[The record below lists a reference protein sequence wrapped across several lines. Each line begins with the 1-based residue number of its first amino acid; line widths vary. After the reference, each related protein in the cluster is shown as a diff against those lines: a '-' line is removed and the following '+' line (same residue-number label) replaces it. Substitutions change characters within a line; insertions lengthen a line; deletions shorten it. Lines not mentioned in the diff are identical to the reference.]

1 MSKKLTNQQSYAII
15 IRARKLTS
23 KHFLRGNTKFRRR
36 KADRREVDKALESV
50 RFEKF
55 TLLIDGIHKSIN
67 KIKFDTAPYL
77 GVKSVHVFWVYE
89 LSLHPE
95 GLTAAEIAAVS
106 MVDRSLVSREIAAL
120 KKDGYVESED
130 TGKKR
135 SYNARITLTDK
146 GRELAEKITKEA
158 IDVQSM
164 VDVGVSEKELE
175 NFYSTL
181 EKLYANFASLASGD
195 RRTI

>member
-1 MSKKLTNQQSYAII
+1 MMAI
-15 IRARKLTS
+15 KLTS
-23 KHFLRGNTKFRRR
+23 KHLRAKKTCYGRRTQ
-36 KADRREVDKALESV
+36 KLEAV

-67 KIKFDTAPYL
+67 RIKFDTAPYL
-77 GVKSVHVFWVYE
+77 GVKSVHVFWIYQ

-120 KKDGYVESED
+120 EKGGYVAREE

-135 SYNARITLTDK
+135 GYNARITLTEK
-146 GRELAEKITKEA
+146 GIELAGRITAEAMSVQSKVDEGITERELA
-158 IDVQSM
+158 D
-164 VDVGVSEKELE
+164 
-175 NFYSTL
+175 FYTTL
-181 EKLYANFASLASGD
+181 EKLYANFVSLSSVD
-195 RRTI
+195 KSTQMDE

>member
-1 MSKKLTNQQSYAII
+1 MEA
-15 IRARKLTS
+15 
-23 KHFLRGNTKFRRR
+23 
-36 KADRREVDKALESV
+36 V

-67 KIKFDTAPYL
+67 RIKFDTAPYL
-77 GVKSVHVFWVYE
+77 GVKSVHVFWIYQ

-120 KKDGYVESED
+120 EKGGYVAREE

-135 SYNARITLTDK
+135 GYNARITLTEK
-146 GRELAEKITKEA
+146 GVELAERITEEA
-158 IDVQSM
+158 MSVQSR
-164 VDVGVSEKELE
+164 VGEGITASELAA
-175 NFYSTL
+175 FYVTL
-181 EKLYANFASLASGD
+181 EKLYANFVALSSID
-195 RRTI
+195 KSTQPSE

>member
-1 MSKKLTNQQSYAII
+1 MEA
-15 IRARKLTS
+15 
-23 KHFLRGNTKFRRR
+23 
-36 KADRREVDKALESV
+36 V

-67 KIKFDTAPYL
+67 RIKFDTAPYL
-77 GVKSVHVFWVYE
+77 GVKSVHVFWIYQ

-120 KKDGYVESED
+120 EKGGYVAREE

-135 SYNARITLTDK
+135 GYNARITLTEK
-146 GRELAEKITKEA
+146 GVELAERITEEA
-158 IDVQSM
+158 ISVQSK
-164 VDVGVSEKELE
+164 VGEGITASELAA
-175 NFYSTL
+175 FYVTL
-181 EKLYANFASLASGD
+181 EKLYENFVALSSID
-195 RRTI
+195 KSTQPSE

>member
-1 MSKKLTNQQSYAII
+1 MEA
-15 IRARKLTS
+15 
-23 KHFLRGNTKFRRR
+23 
-36 KADRREVDKALESV
+36 V

-67 KIKFDTAPYL
+67 RIKFDTAPYL
-77 GVKSVHVFWVYE
+77 GVKSVHVFWIYQ

-120 KKDGYVESED
+120 EKGGYVAREE

-135 SYNARITLTDK
+135 GYNARITLTEK
-146 GRELAEKITKEA
+146 GVELAERITEEA
-158 IDVQSM
+158 IGVQSR
-164 VDVGVSEKELE
+164 VGEGITASELAA
-175 NFYSTL
+175 FYVTL
-181 EKLYANFASLASGD
+181 EKLYANFVALSSID
-195 RRTI
+195 KSTQPSE

>member
-1 MSKKLTNQQSYAII
+1 M
-15 IRARKLTS
+15 
-23 KHFLRGNTKFRRR
+23 
-36 KADRREVDKALESV
+36 ESV

-55 TLLIDGIHKSIN
+55 TLLIDGIHKCIG

-77 GVKSVHVFWVYE
+77 GIKSVHVFWIYE
-89 LSLHPE
+89 LSLHPD

-135 SYNARITLTDK
+135 NYNARITLTEK
-146 GRELAEKITKEA
+146 GRSLAEKITEEA
-158 IDVQSM
+158 TRVQSAA
-164 VDVGVSEKELE
+164 DIGISEEELKG
-175 NFYSTL
+175 FYSTL
-181 EKLYANFASLASGD
+181 EKLYLNFSSITSGD
-195 RRTI
+195 KSSVKKTEN